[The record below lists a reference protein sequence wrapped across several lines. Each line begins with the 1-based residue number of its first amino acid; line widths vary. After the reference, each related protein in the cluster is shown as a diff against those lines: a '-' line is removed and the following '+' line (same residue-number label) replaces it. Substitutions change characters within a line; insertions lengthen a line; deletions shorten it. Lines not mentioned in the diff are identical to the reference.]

1 MICCCFLYF
10 RNKWDNTLYLY
21 LLMRYILVSH
31 LEDGSLGRIFS
42 LPKKNT
48 TTMKSFENLIT
59 FYVVS
64 LNCFAYAKTE
74 FVEKSFVVSFKNQP
88 HYYSIARA
96 SWLQLMPKSCVLG
109 SKTLNIRTRDKNIQV
124 QRNVKNCRFLVGM
137 VNKKL
142 CIHHLRFLFINIF
155 YWNALKSMS

>member
-1 MICCCFLYF
+1 MYICWCDTF
-10 RNKWDNTLYLY
+10 
-21 LLMRYILVSH
+21 LVSH
-31 LEDGSLGRIFS
+31 LKDGSLGRIFS

-64 LNCFAYAKTE
+64 LNCSAYAETE
-74 FVEKSFVVSFKNQP
+74 FVLKINLIIIQLLEQVDCNWCQKVVYLVQRLST
-88 HYYSIARA
+88 SE
-96 SWLQLMPKSCVLG
+96 
-109 SKTLNIRTRDKNIQV
+109 RDKNIQV
-124 QRNVKNCRFLVGM
+124 QRNVKNCRFLVEM

>member
-1 MICCCFLYF
+1 
-10 RNKWDNTLYLY
+10 
-21 LLMRYILVSH
+21 MRQHPLCIFVDAIHFWCLTW
-31 LEDGSLGRIFS
+31 LERWKSWADIQFTQ
-42 LPKKNT
+42 KKRT

-64 LNCFAYAKTE
+64 LNCSAYAKKE

-109 SKTLNIRTRDKNIQV
+109 SKTLESSWSTSEQEIKTFKCNEMWRIVVFSLEWWT
-124 QRNVKNCRFLVGM
+124 
-137 VNKKL
+137 KKL